1 MDEKRRAVD
10 QPYWHELEL
19 VLITALK
26 DMRYIADK
34 HNAKFSDVCWDAAL
48 PMAYKA
54 TYEENKE
61 KGREWPTGK

>member
-1 MDEKRRAVD
+1 MEGKRRTVD

-19 VLITALK
+19 ILITALK
-26 DMRYIADK
+26 DMSYIAKK
-34 HNAKFSDVCWDAAL
+34 HNAKFSDVVWDAVL

-61 KGREWPTGK
+61 KGIKWPSES

>member
-10 QPYWHELEL
+10 QPYWQELEL
-19 VLITALK
+19 ILITALK

-34 HNAKFSDVCWDAAL
+34 HNAKFSDVVWDAVL

-61 KGREWPTGK
+61 KGRKWPTGK